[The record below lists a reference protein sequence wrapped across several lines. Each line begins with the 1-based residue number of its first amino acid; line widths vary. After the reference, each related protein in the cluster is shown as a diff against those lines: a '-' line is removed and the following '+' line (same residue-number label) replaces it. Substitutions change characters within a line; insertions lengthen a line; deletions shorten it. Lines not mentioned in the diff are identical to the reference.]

1 MSFWWGQS
9 PFDESIGKCLLCEIG
24 KKKKVLTPLHKLL
37 EQATSELLPAG
48 QENLA
53 LNLEIADQIR
63 GKKVNPKDA
72 MRSLKA
78 RLGHKN
84 PNVQLLT
91 LSVSLCVPRHFL
103 SPLSKPLVTCHIAN
117 LSIFCS
123 W

>member
-1 MSFWWGQS
+1 MFAWA
-9 PFDESIGKCLLCEIG
+9 
-24 KKKKVLTPLHKLL
+24 

-63 GKKVNPKDA
+63 GKKVNAKDA

-91 LSVSLCVPRHFL
+91 LSVSALPRQNGL
-103 SPLSKPLVTCHIAN
+103 PLRHPLGSFAN
-117 LSIFCS
+117 ANVIICS
-123 W
+123 